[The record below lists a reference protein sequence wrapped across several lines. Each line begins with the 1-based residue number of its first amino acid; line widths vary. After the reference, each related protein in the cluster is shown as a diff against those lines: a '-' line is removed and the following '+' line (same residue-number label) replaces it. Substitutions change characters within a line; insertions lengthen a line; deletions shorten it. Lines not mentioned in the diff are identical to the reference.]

1 MLINKN
7 LMLLTS
13 FAAVAGYWF
22 ARMKPSGKLV
32 PDSLPQTNKPGE
44 SSFMVSSFKEIESR
58 PKKDW
63 ENAGTFKPNL

>member
-1 MLINKN
+1 
-7 LMLLTS
+7 
-13 FAAVAGYWF
+13 
-22 ARMKPSGKLV
+22 MKPSGKLV